1 MEEMDAFEDVFC
13 VLRDEKCSV
22 IWMVAV
28 MSCVDYMPQVDSA
41 SSSRNLHSLTP

>member
-22 IWMVAV
+22 MWGVRSDVVLII
-28 MSCVDYMPQVDSA
+28 C
-41 SSSRNLHSLTP
+41 LKLTPPLRRATFTL